1 MLNWRNIKSPNF
13 SRIQGLLIGLA
24 CLYFLKVYSSNAGDF
39 RSYYH
44 AGTYLKNGL
53 SPYYFYIPEEGWV
66 SMFSYPPFFALLML
80 PFSLLPIGIAALI
93 WNVLS
98 LAALFRVYALI
109 EGFLD
114 LKKHLNTIQFRY
126 FVFFTI
132 LLTVRFILYNFDL
145 TQSTLIVMWGTLEG
159 LRLIKKDK
167 FVIGSLLLAVVIS
180 VKLLPLVIL
189 PYLIY
194 RAYFKEAVLTIL
206 FILLLNVLPIFIY
219 GKDGFLSIL
228 TEWWRI
234 VNPTNIEFTLK
245 QNAGD
250 ETTHGLSAFVPAFF
264 SDSVVR
270 YDLRRHFLSLNAS
283 QITILLLVFRMFFIA
298 LTLYFLRS
306 KPFKKVV
313 SNTQFMWEV
322 SYLLMV
328 IPLLFPQQMKY
339 AFALLLP
346 AFSYLIF
353 NMMMMEK
360 NTKFRF
366 LILLM
371 SLVFMLTTLSTDG
384 IIGKQF
390 YEYGQYYKLI
400 TWGDFILIFAL
411 AICPPIELEKLLFQ
425 SKNLSTER

>member
-1 MLNWRNIKSPNF
+1 LSNIKSPTL

-24 CLYFLKVYSSNAGDF
+24 CLYFLKVYSTNAGDF
-39 RSYYH
+39 RSYHH

-114 LKKHLNTIQFRY
+114 LKKHLNTIQYRY
-126 FVFFTI
+126 FAFFTI

-145 TQSTLIVMWGTLEG
+145 TQSTLIVMWGTLES
-159 LRLIKKDK
+159 LRLIKNDK
-167 FVIGSLLLAVVIS
+167 FVIGSLLLAAVIS

-194 RAYFKEAVLTIL
+194 RTYLKEFSLTIL
-206 FILLLNVLPIFIY
+206 FILLLNCLPIFIY
-219 GKDGFLSIL
+219 GKTGFLEIL
-228 TEWWRI
+228 NEWFRI
-234 VNPTNIEFTLK
+234 VNPSNVEFTLN

-250 ETTHGLSAFVPAFF
+250 ESTHGLSAFVPAFF
-264 SDSVVR
+264 SDSTIR
-270 YDLRRHFLSLNAS
+270 YGLRRHFTNLNSS
-283 QITILLLVFRMFFIA
+283 QIIGLLLVFRLFFIA
-298 LTLYFLRS
+298 LTLYFLRL
-306 KPFKKVV
+306 KPFKETV

-346 AFSYLIF
+346 AFSYMIF
-353 NMMMMEK
+353 YMMTMEK

-371 SLVFMLTTLSTDG
+371 SLVFMLTTISTDG

-400 TWGDFILIFAL
+400 TWGDFLLIFTL
-411 AICPPIELEKLLFQ
+411 AICPPIEIIGLFYV
-425 SKNLSTER
+425 

>member
-1 MLNWRNIKSPNF
+1 LYTIKSPTV
-13 SRIQGLLIGLA
+13 SRIQWILIGLA
-24 CLYFLKVYSSNAGDF
+24 SLYFLKVYSTNAGDF

-44 AGTYLKNGL
+44 AGTYMKNGL
-53 SPYYFYIPEEGWV
+53 SPYYFYIPEEGWK

-80 PFSLLPIGIAALI
+80 PFSLLPIGVAALI

-109 EGFLD
+109 DGFLD
-114 LKKHLNTIQFRY
+114 LRKHLNTIQYRY

-132 LLTVRFILYNFDL
+132 LFTIRFILYNFDL
-145 TQSTLIVMWGTLEG
+145 TQSTLIVMWGTMES
-159 LRLIKKDK
+159 LRLIKNDK
-167 FVIGSLLLAVVIS
+167 FVIGSLLLSAVIS

-194 RAYFKEAVLTIL
+194 RAYLKEFGLTIL
-206 FILLLNVLPIFIY
+206 FILLLNCLPIFVY
-219 GKDGFLSIL
+219 GKTGFLQIL
-228 TEWWRI
+228 NEWFRI
-234 VNPTNIEFTLK
+234 VNPSNIEFTLN

-250 ETTHGLSAFVPAFF
+250 ESTHGLSAFVPAFF
-264 SDSVVR
+264 SDSTIR
-270 YDLRRHFLSLNAS
+270 YGLRRHFLSLNSS
-283 QITILLLVFRMFFIA
+283 QIIGLLLVFRLFFIA
-298 LTLYFLRS
+298 LTLYFLRL
-306 KPFKKVV
+306 KPFKKTV
-313 SNTQFMWEV
+313 SNTQFVWEV

-353 NMMMMEK
+353 YMMTMEK

-371 SLVFMLTTLSTDG
+371 SLVFMLTTITTDG

-390 YEYGQYYKLI
+390 YEYAQYYKLI
-400 TWGDFILIFAL
+400 TWGDFLLIFTL
-411 AICPPIELEKLLFQ
+411 AMCPPIELKKSFFQ
-425 SKNLSTER
+425 SKV